1 MTTLGLPDDPASL
14 LSERRRALDATYRHT
29 AARLNETDSDVPIGA
44 DGRLHIAAI
53 TAITDPETLVTL
65 RRSVDRLLPR
75 VELTEIVLEVIG
87 WEPRFIEA
95 FRSLS
100 GSGSR
105 LEGLDVSIAAVLT
118 AQAMNIGY
126 RPIVHKGSP
135 PLRRDRL
142 SHVAQTYFT
151 AENLAAANGPLIE
164 RQADIGFARTLGG
177 GLVAAVDGMRFVVPV
192 PSIYARPNRRYFGR
206 DKGVTWLNMIN
217 DQAIGLTAKVVSGT
231 VRDSLHIIDVIYSQ
245 DGGQRPD
252 IVVSDTASYSD
263 VVFGLLQLLGFSYRP
278 ALADMPDQ
286 KMWTIDSTR
295 DYGPLAQ
302 AARGRI
308 QLHRIV
314 RHWPD
319 ILRVVGS
326 IHTGTVRAY
335 DVIRMLQRDGHPT
348 ALGEAIAAYG
358 RIFKSLHILAYL
370 DNEAY
375 RREIKAIRNLQE
387 GRHALAQQI
396 FHGKKGE
403 LYQRY
408 HEGMEDQLG
417 ALGLVLNCVVLWN
430 TFYIDR
436 AINSLKDDGQIVNDD
451 DIARLSAYIRK
462 HVNVHGTYSFARPA
476 DPSQPRPLRDPT
488 TPDDE
493 DDD

>member
-1 MTTLGLPDDPASL
+1 M
-14 LSERRRALDATYRHT
+14 
-29 AARLNETDSDVPIGA
+29 
-44 DGRLHIAAI
+44 
-53 TAITDPETLVTL
+53 
-65 RRSVDRLLPR
+65 
-75 VELTEIVLEVIG
+75 
-87 WEPRFIEA
+87 
-95 FRSLS
+95 
-100 GSGSR
+100 
-105 LEGLDVSIAAVLT
+105 
-118 AQAMNIGY
+118 
-126 RPIVHKGSP
+126 
-135 PLRRDRL
+135 
-142 SHVAQTYFT
+142 
-151 AENLAAANGPLIE
+151 
-164 RQADIGFARTLGG
+164 
-177 GLVAAVDGMRFVVPV
+177 
-192 PSIYARPNRRYFGR
+192 
-206 DKGVTWLNMIN
+206 
-217 DQAIGLTAKVVSGT
+217 
-231 VRDSLHIIDVIYSQ
+231 
-245 DGGQRPD
+245 
-252 IVVSDTASYSD
+252 SDTASYSD

-286 KMWTIDSTR
+286 KMWAIDPTS

-308 QLHRIV
+308 QLQRIA

-436 AINSLKDDGQIVNDD
+436 AITALRAAGHLIHDDN
-451 DIARLSAYIRK
+451 IAQLSAYIRK
-462 HVNVHGTYSFARPA
+462 HINVHGTYSFARPA
-476 DPSQPRPLRDPT
+476 DPNQPRLLRDPT
-488 TPDDE
+488 YDDE

>member
-1 MTTLGLPDDPASL
+1 M
-14 LSERRRALDATYRHT
+14 
-29 AARLNETDSDVPIGA
+29 
-44 DGRLHIAAI
+44 
-53 TAITDPETLVTL
+53 
-65 RRSVDRLLPR
+65 
-75 VELTEIVLEVIG
+75 ELTEIVLEVIG

-100 GSGSR
+100 GGGSR

-126 RPIVHKGSP
+126 RPILHKNSSA
-135 PLRRDRL
+135 LRRDRL

-151 AENLAAANGPLIE
+151 AENLAAANAPLIE
-164 RQADIGFARTLGG
+164 RQADIGFARSLGG
-177 GLVAAVDGMRFVVPV
+177 GLVAAVDGMRFAVPV

-286 KMWTIDSTR
+286 KMWAIDSTR
-295 DYGPLAQ
+295 DYGPLIQ

-348 ALGEAIAAYG
+348 ALGEAISAYG

-387 GRHALAQQI
+387 GRH
-396 FHGKKGE
+396 
-403 LYQRY
+403 
-408 HEGMEDQLG
+408 QLG

-430 TFYIDR
+430 TFYTDR
-436 AINSLKDDGQIVNDD
+436 AITALRDDGQVVNDN

-476 DPSQPRPLRDPT
+476 DPNQPRPLRDPT